1 MLLNSRQNGFVFS
14 FPPDFFSDAVKEK
27 YKKYYQS
34 LILPYDS
41 INDFMSSTIQSVDFP
56 GWNMDP
62 AVQTRLFGKKQDF
75 KNAIQ
80 IPDLFSREF
89 TITFKLTDAYLNYF
103 IFLENSLNFLDFEKS
118 KTLPTFPPMRL
129 SLLDNQGYLVAS
141 IIFNRPILKG
151 QDGFKLSYSAGTPDF
166 KTFNAKFSYFDFDI
180 ELDFNRV

>member
-1 MLLNSRQNGFVFS
+1 MLLNARQNGFIFS
-14 FPPDFFSDAVKEK
+14 FPPDYFTDRIKEK

-41 INDFMSSTIQSVDFP
+41 INDFMSSTIQSIDFP
-56 GWNMDP
+56 GWQM
-62 AVQTRLFGKKQDF
+62 AEATQTRLFGKKQDF

-80 IPDLFSREF
+80 VPDLFSREF

-103 IFLENSLNFLDFEKS
+103 IFLENSLDFLDFDNKQQ
-118 KTLPTFPPMRL
+118 TFPPMRL

-151 QDGFKLSYSAGTPDF
+151 QDGFKLSYSSGTPDF
-166 KTFNAKFSYFDFDI
+166 KTFNAKFVYFNFDV
-180 ELDFNRV
+180 ELDFN